1 MVASLLIILIST
13 GLLLYWFRYMC
24 LLILST
30 QATREYSQEVA
41 CENGLHF
48 AELQRVLE
56 ETQGEALALLAGW
69 MDRDYRVLN
78 RLLGTSGTQEE
89 EAGFERALLAADF
102 AAMGAWFRLTRRFSE
117 AAARKALL
125 ERSKIIQHLANSL
138 GEREGQH
145 SAA

>member
-24 LLILST
+24 LLILGT
-30 QATREYSQEVA
+30 QAKREYSQEVA

-48 AELQRVLE
+48 AELQCVLD
-56 ETQGEALALLAGW
+56 ETRGEALALLAGW
-69 MDRDYRVLN
+69 MERDYRVLN
-78 RLLGTSGTQEE
+78 RLLGAGGAQD
-89 EAGFERALLAADF
+89 EANFERVFLAADF
-102 AAMGAWFRLTRRFSE
+102 KAMGAWFRLTRRFSE
-117 AAARKALL
+117 TAARKALL

-138 GEREGQH
+138 GEREAQE